1 GKPFRERHSVFYYVC
16 TVIGSLFLLGSIA
29 ALALFMLIAVP
40 RAQQQAESHELDTF
54 WQGTLSA
61 SEAAEQLDLSRS
73 RLYGLATAYLCAR
86 AQKQG
91 SHWTPGGSG
100 GDHAAPWPQP
110 VLELLRKRLG
120 CVPPCPY
127 SFAASEALR
136 LHSFKLDRAQ
146 VRRWAIAH
154 QLAHTVP
161 PKRVLAPVRRW
172 QRARIGELWQLDA

>member
-1 GKPFRERHSVFYYVC
+1 MWVFEKHQQLRHRHAPSFIRHV
-16 TVIGSLFLLGSIA
+16 
-29 ALALFMLIAVP
+29 
-40 RAQQQAESHELDTF
+40 LDTF

-61 SEAAEQLDLSRS
+61 SEAAEQLGLSRS

-86 AQKQG
+86 ARKQG

-100 GDHAAPWPQP
+100 GDHSPPWPQP

-136 LHSFKLDRAQ
+136 LHSFKLDRAPGAPLAARPH
-146 VRRWAIAH
+146 RRT
-154 QLAHTVP
+154 LATG
-161 PKRVLAPVRRW
+161 RLAPPLVPHLPHRLPHA
-172 QRARIGELWQLDA
+172 QYAR